1 MKTLEIHGVSRDSR
15 IMVGESIRDV
25 GKYLPPGRVVI
36 ITDPNVYGHYHQL
49 MPSPEIIQI
58 GTGESVKTLNTIND
72 ILKQLLRMQA
82 DRAVFLLGIGGGVVC
97 DISGFAA
104 SIYLRGVSFG
114 FVPTTLLSQ
123 VDASVGGKNG
133 VNFEGYK
140 NMVGIFNQPG
150 FVICDPYLLKTL
162 PERELVN
169 GCAEIVKYAAISDQD
184 LFIYLEKHYR
194 SIFELKEDVI
204 EHLVYRSIAIKSEIV
219 NRDEMEKG
227 ERRKLNFGHTIG
239 HAIEKVTG
247 SPHGE
252 AVSIGMCAAARLS
265 ETRGLLSGEERARIE
280 TLLAKLKLPS
290 EVLAQKQRLLDAIAR
305 DKKREGES
313 INFVLLEGI
322 GNAVITEISIHELED
337 VLF

>member
-1 MKTLEIHGVSRDSR
+1 MKTIEIHGTLRDSR
-15 IMVGESIRDV
+15 IIIGERIGNV

-36 ITDPNVYGHYHQL
+36 ITDPNVYGYYRQL
-49 MPSPEIIQI
+49 MPSHEIIQI
-58 GTGESVKTLNTIND
+58 GTGESMKTLDTIHH
-72 ILKQLLRMQA
+72 ILKELLGMEA
-82 DRAVFLLGIGGGVVC
+82 DRAVFILGIGGGVIC

-114 FVPTTLLSQ
+114 FVSTTLLSQ

-140 NMVGIFNQPG
+140 NMVGVFNQPD
-150 FVICDPYLLKTL
+150 FVICDPHLVKTL
-162 PERELVN
+162 PERELIN
-169 GCAEIVKYAAISDQD
+169 GCAEIAKHAAISDRD
-184 LFIYLEKHYR
+184 LFTYLEDYYKA
-194 SIFELKEDVI
+194 IFELKEDVI

-219 NRDEMEKG
+219 NRDEVEKG

-252 AVSIGMCAAARLS
+252 AVSVGMCVAAKLS
-265 ETRGLLSGEERARIE
+265 ERKGLLSEEERVKIE
-280 TLLAKLKLPS
+280 TLLANLKLPT
-290 EVLAQKQRLLDAIAR
+290 EMPAERQMLLKAIAR
-305 DKKREGES
+305 DKKREGDR

-322 GNAVITEISIHELED
+322 GNAVIKEIPINDLED
-337 VLF
+337 ALL